1 MRTARLAGLVA
12 AGALALVTA
21 IPVSANDTTMVR
33 VLHASPDAPAVDI
46 WVDGTKTLEN
56 VPFKTLSNYLK
67 LPAGEH
73 QIVVV
78 ATGTTE
84 PAVID
89 ASPTFEAG
97 KKYTVAAID
106 FLAAIKAQV
115 YVDNGK
121 AVDGS
126 AKLRVVHL
134 SPDAGAVDVAVKGQT
149 ADEAPVQDLKFPNE
163 TDYLKLPPATYDFEV
178 RVADTT
184 DVALPLDDVKLEGGK
199 NYSVFAVGSAS
210 PDAPEGQGLTV
221 VVGIDGVVAPATDTL
236 GAQGSTGTGLAPLVA
251 MLALATAAIVALGAS
266 LRLFAVRNR

>member
-1 MRTARLAGLVA
+1 MRTSRLAGLVA
-12 AGALALVTA
+12 AGALALAVA
-21 IPVSANDTTMVR
+21 LPAAAADTTMVR

-46 WVDGTKTLEN
+46 WVDGEKTLEN

-78 ATGTTE
+78 VAGTTE

-97 KKYTVAAID
+97 KKYTVAATGFVAD
-106 FLAAIKAQV
+106 IKPEV
-115 YVDNGK
+115 FVDNGK

-134 SPDAGAVDVAVKGQT
+134 SPDAPAVDVAVKGQ
-149 ADEAPVQDLKFPNE
+149 APDDAPVKNLEFP
-163 TDYLKLPPATYDFEV
+163 TPPATSSCPRPPMTSRSASLGTE
-178 RVADTT
+178 T
-184 DVALPLDDVKLEGGK
+184 VALALDGVELENGK

-210 PDAPEGQGLTV
+210 AEAPAGQELTV
-221 VVGIDGVVAPATDTL
+221 VVGIDGVLAPATDTI
-236 GAQGSTGTGLAPLVA
+236 GTETAPAGNGLALVA
-251 MLALATAAIVALGAS
+251 LLVAGIAGLAISFRVATARA
-266 LRLFAVRNR
+266 RR